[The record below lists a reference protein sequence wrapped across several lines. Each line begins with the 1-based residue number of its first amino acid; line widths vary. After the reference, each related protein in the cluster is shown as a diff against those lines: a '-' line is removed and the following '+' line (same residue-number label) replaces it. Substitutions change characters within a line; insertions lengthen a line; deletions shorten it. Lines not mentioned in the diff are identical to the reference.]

1 MMGREELWD
10 ILRSNGASVRDTMS
24 RRISCLL
31 VGTGYGETKISHAR
45 KHGIPTISLPMADYL
60 GLLQTRQTIDTNL
73 PADLVSEIIIQTAFL
88 CEVLYAK
95 SLDAGRIPRERTPE
109 QQRALGRFYMLTV
122 GLERLLQNT
131 RRVYHEPC
139 TGNALGDTFS
149 VLSTVD
155 SVRSEATASDSSG
168 V

>member
-1 MMGREELWD
+1 MISREELWD

-24 RRISCLL
+24 RRVSCLL

-45 KHGIPTISLPMADYL
+45 KHGIPTISLPMAQYL
-60 GLLQTRQTIDTNL
+60 DLLEQHGRLDTEI
-73 PADLVSEIIIQTAFL
+73 PADILAQVILNTAFL

-95 SLDAGRIPRERTPE
+95 SLDSGGIPRERNSE
-109 QQRALGRFYMLTV
+109 QQRALGRFYMLAV

-131 RRVYHEPC
+131 RRVYHGPC
-139 TGNALGDTFS
+139 TGDALGDTFS
-149 VLSTVD
+149 VLPTVD
-155 SVRSEATASDSSG
+155 SVRLEAAASDGSG